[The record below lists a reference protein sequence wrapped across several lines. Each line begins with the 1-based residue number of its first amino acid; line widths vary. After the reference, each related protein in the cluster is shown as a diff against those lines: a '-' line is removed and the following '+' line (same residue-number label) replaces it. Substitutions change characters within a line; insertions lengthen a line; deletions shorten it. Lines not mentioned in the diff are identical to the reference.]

1 MSPQVTFHPKGRNIE
16 VPEGT
21 SLLEAA
27 ILAGVEVNSACAG
40 KGVCGRC
47 RVVVEGGI
55 RSKATTKITEEEW
68 DSGYRLACLSNVTG
82 DCVVFVPEES
92 QLKPMQIVGGKVS
105 TDLRELSP
113 LVRALYAKL
122 RPPTLQD
129 NDADL
134 ERLLK
139 QLGYEP
145 GMLEVPLSLL
155 RELPRTLREGEWTV
169 TAFLD
174 DNILVDVRPWNCVS
188 RNFGVAVDIGTTT
201 VALQLVDLSTGEMI
215 SQVSDYNRQLMYG
228 EDVLARIMY
237 GEDHGQER
245 LRFMII
251 DTINH
256 MLARVCNSDEVCVGK
271 GKRVCAEEILA
282 VSVAGNTTMMHM
294 LLGLDPKCIR
304 YAPYTPVTNLSP
316 RTNAGELGLNICPR
330 AAVHLVPGRA
340 SYVGGDIIAD
350 VVASGMA
357 KSEGISLL
365 IDVGTNG
372 EVVLG
377 NKDWLLACSASAG
390 PAFEG
395 GEVCH
400 GMRAGDGAIEKVILK
415 GGVQYST
422 IGGARP
428 KGLCGSGLIDLL
440 AQLFLTGVLDKKGH
454 LQPSERVREGEF
466 GKEYVLVYSKDAEKD
481 GYDLKATGLSCC
493 PTEKLER
500 RRDIT
505 VTEEDI
511 ANIVRTKASIYA
523 AAEVLLDTAGIGFS
537 DLERVYIAGGFGHHI
552 DLDNAVAIGLLPDL
566 PRDRF
571 TFLGNASLDGAKL
584 CLLSKEKREEAL
596 AVHRTMTYVELST
609 DQRFFDRFSSASFL
623 PHTDIG
629 RFPTIEQIRG

>member
-1 MSPQVTFHPKGRNIE
+1 MSPQVTFHPKGRSID
-16 VPEGT
+16 VPAGT

-27 ILAGVEVNSACAG
+27 ILAGMEVNSACAG

-47 RVVVEGGI
+47 RVIVEGDVDT
-55 RSKATTKITEEEW
+55 KASPRITEEEW
-68 DSGYRLACLSNVTG
+68 ASGYRLACLSKVKG
-82 DCVVFVPEES
+82 DCVIFVPEES

-105 TDLRELSP
+105 TDLRERSP
-113 LVRALYAKL
+113 LVRAVYAEL

-145 GMLEVPLSLL
+145 GSLEVPLSLL
-155 RELPRTLREGEWTV
+155 RELPKVIRDGEWTV
-169 TAFLD
+169 TVFLD
-174 DNILVDVRPWNCVS
+174 GDILVDVRPWNCVS

-245 LRFMII
+245 LQHMIV

-256 MLARVCNSDEVCVGK
+256 MLARVCSNDDICVGR
-271 GKRVCAEEILA
+271 GKKVCPEEVMA

-294 LLGLDPKCIR
+294 LPGLDARCIR
-304 YAPYTPVTNLSP
+304 YSPYTPVTNLSP
-316 RTNAGELGLNICPR
+316 RTNAGELGLNINPR
-330 AAVHLVPGRA
+330 ASVHLVPGRA
-340 SYVGGDIIAD
+340 SYVGGDVTAD
-350 VVASGMA
+350 VVTSGMA
-357 KSEGISLL
+357 KGEGIALL

-377 NKDWLLACSASAG
+377 NQDWLLACSASAG

-400 GMRAGDGAIEKVILK
+400 GMRAGDGAIEKVSLV

-422 IGGARP
+422 IGKTRP
-428 KGLCGSGLIDLL
+428 KGICGSGLIDLL
-440 AQLFLTGVLDKKGH
+440 AQMFLSGVLDKKGH

-466 GKEYVLVYSKDAEKD
+466 GKEYVLVYSKDAERD
-481 GYDLKATGLSCC
+481 GYDIRATGMSCC
-493 PTEKLER
+493 PMDKVER

-511 ANIVRTKASIYA
+511 ANVIRTKASIYA
-523 AAEVLLDTAGIGFS
+523 AAEVLLDTAGIGFA

-566 PRDRF
+566 PRERF

-596 AVHRTMTYVELST
+596 AAHRAMTYVELST

-623 PHTDIG
+623 PHTDLG
-629 RFPTIEQIRG
+629 RFPSIQQIRG

>member
-1 MSPQVTFHPKGRNIE
+1 MSPQVTFHPKGRSID
-16 VPEGT
+16 VPAGT

-47 RVVVEGGI
+47 RVVVEGDVET
-55 RSKATTKITEEEW
+55 KASPKISQEEW
-68 DSGYRLACLSNVTG
+68 ASGYRLACLSKVQG
-82 DCVVFVPEES
+82 DCVIFVPEES

-105 TDLRELSP
+105 TELKELSP
-113 LVRALYAKL
+113 LVRAVYAKL
-122 RPPTLQD
+122 RPPTLHD

-139 QLGYEP
+139 ELGYEP
-145 GMLEVPLSLL
+145 GSLEVPLSLL
-155 RELPRTLREGEWTV
+155 KRLPQVIRDGEWTV

-174 DNILVDVRPWNCVS
+174 GDLLVDVRPWNCVS
-188 RNFGVAVDIGTTT
+188 RNFGVAIDIGTTT
-201 VALQLVDLSTGEMI
+201 VALQLVDLGTGEMI

-237 GEDHGQER
+237 GEDHGQDR
-245 LRFMII
+245 LQHMII

-256 MLARVCNSDEVCVGK
+256 LLARVCSYDEKCAGK
-271 GKRVCAEEILA
+271 GKKVCAEEVMA

-294 LLGLDPKCIR
+294 LLGLDPRFIR
-304 YAPYTPVTNLSP
+304 YSPYTPVTNLSP
-316 RTNAGELGLNICPR
+316 STNAAEIGLNVNPR
-330 AAVHLVPGRA
+330 ASVHLVPGRA
-340 SYVGGDIIAD
+340 SYVGGDVIAD

-357 KSEGISLL
+357 RSEGISLL

-377 NKDWLLACSASAG
+377 NQDWLLACSASAG

-400 GMRAGDGAIEKVILK
+400 GMRAGDGAIEKVSLQ

-422 IGGARP
+422 IGRTRP
-428 KGLCGSGLIDLL
+428 KGICGSGLIDLL
-440 AQLFLTGVLDKKGH
+440 AQMFLTGVLDKKGH
-454 LQPSERVREGEF
+454 LQPSDRVREGEF
-466 GKEYVLVYSKDAEKD
+466 GKEFVLVYSKDAEKD
-481 GYDLKATGLSCC
+481 GYDLKATGMTCC
-493 PTEKLER
+493 PMDKVER

-505 VTEEDI
+505 VNEEDI
-511 ANIVRTKASIYA
+511 ANVIRTKASIFA
-523 AAEVLLDTAGIGFS
+523 AAEVLLDTAGISFA

-566 PRDRF
+566 PRERF

-596 AVHRTMTYVELST
+596 AAHRAMTYVELST

-623 PHTDIG
+623 PHTDLNRFPSIG
-629 RFPTIEQIRG
+629 RIRE

>member
-1 MSPQVTFHPKGRNIE
+1 MSPQVTFHPKGRSVD
-16 VPEGT
+16 VPAGT

-47 RVVVEGGI
+47 RVVVEGAI
-55 RSKATTKITEEEW
+55 DSRTTAHITEEEW
-68 DSGYRLACLSNVTG
+68 ASGYRLACLSKIKG

-92 QLKPMQIVGGKVS
+92 QIKPMQIVGGKAS
-105 TDLRELSP
+105 TDLKALSP
-113 LVRALYAKL
+113 LVRAVYAKM

-145 GMLEVPLSLL
+145 GALGMALSLL
-155 RELPRTLREGEWTV
+155 RELPKVIREGEWTV

-174 DNILVDVRPWNCVS
+174 EDILVDVRPWNCVS
-188 RNFGVAVDIGTTT
+188 RNFGIALDIGTTT
-201 VALQLVDLSTGEMI
+201 VALQLVDLSNGELI
-215 SQVSDYNRQLMYG
+215 AQASDYNRQLMYG

-237 GEDHGQER
+237 AEDNGQER
-245 LRFMII
+245 LRSMIV

-256 MLARVCNSDEVCVGK
+256 MLARVCNTGEVCVGK
-271 GKRVCAEEILA
+271 GKKVCAEEIMA
-282 VSVAGNTTMMHM
+282 ISIAGNTTMMHM
-294 LLGLDPKCIR
+294 LLGLDSKCIR

-316 RTNAGELGLNICPR
+316 RINASELGLMVNPR
-330 AAVHLVPGRA
+330 ASVHLVPGRA
-340 SYVGGDIIAD
+340 SYVGGDVIAD

-357 KSEGISLL
+357 KNEGIGLL

-400 GMRAGDGAIEKVILK
+400 GMRAGDGAIEKVSLK

-422 IGGARP
+422 IGKTRP

-440 AQLFLTGVLDKKGH
+440 AQMFLTGILDKKGH
-454 LQPSERVREGEF
+454 LQPSDRVREGEF

-481 GYDLKATGLSCC
+481 GYDIKATGMSCC
-493 PTEKLER
+493 PTDKVER

-505 VTEEDI
+505 ITEEDI

-523 AAEVLLDTAGIGFS
+523 AAEVLLDTAGMRFS
-537 DLERVYIAGGFGHHI
+537 DLQHVYIAGGFGHHI

-566 PRDRF
+566 PRERF

-584 CLLSKEKREEAL
+584 SLLSREKREEAL
-596 AVHRTMTYVELST
+596 AAHRAMTYVELST

-623 PHTDIG
+623 PHTDLD
-629 RFPTIEQIRG
+629 RFPSLKRIRG

>member
-1 MSPQVTFHPKGRNIE
+1 MSPQVTFHPKGRSIE
-16 VPEGT
+16 APVDT
-21 SLLEAA
+21 NLLEAA
-27 ILAGVEVNSACAG
+27 ILAGVEINSACAG

-47 RVVVEGGI
+47 RVVVEGDVDSQNTP
-55 RSKATTKITEEEW
+55 RITEE
-68 DSGYRLACLSNVTG
+68 DRSNGYRLACLSKVKG
-82 DCVVFVPEES
+82 DCIVFVPEES

-105 TDLRELSP
+105 TDLKQISP
-113 LVRALYAKL
+113 LVRAIYAKL

-145 GMLEVPLSLL
+145 GALEVPLSLL
-155 RELPRTLREGEWTV
+155 RELPRAIREGEWTV

-174 DNILVDVRPWNCVS
+174 GNILVDVLPWNVVS
-188 RNFGVAVDIGTTT
+188 RNFGVSVDIGTTT

-237 GEDHGQER
+237 SEDHGLER
-245 LRFMII
+245 LRHTIV

-256 MLARVCNSDEVCVGK
+256 MLARVCNTGDVCVGK
-271 GKRVCAEEILA
+271 GKKVCAEEIMA

-316 RTNAGELGLNICPR
+316 RINASELGLNVNPR
-330 AAVHLVPGRA
+330 ASVHLVPGRA
-340 SYVGGDIIAD
+340 SYVGGDVVAD

-357 KSEGISLL
+357 RNEGISLL

-372 EVVLG
+372 EIVLG
-377 NKDWLLACSASAG
+377 NNDWLLACSASAG

-400 GMRAGDGAIEKVILK
+400 GMRAGDGAIEKVSLK
-415 GGVQYST
+415 GGVEYST
-422 IGGARP
+422 IGKVRP
-428 KGLCGSGLIDLL
+428 KGICGSGLIDLL

-454 LQPSERVREGEF
+454 LQPSERVRDGEF
-466 GKEYVLVYSKDAEKD
+466 GKEYVLVYSKDVERD
-481 GYDLKATGLSCC
+481 GYDVKATGMSCC
-493 PTEKLER
+493 PTDKVER

-511 ANIVRTKASIYA
+511 ANIVRTKASLYA
-523 AAEVLLDTAGIGFS
+523 AAEVLLDTAGIDFT

-566 PRDRF
+566 PRERF

-584 CLLSKEKREEAL
+584 CLLSQEKREEAL
-596 AVHRTMTYVELST
+596 AAHRAMTYVELST

-623 PHTDIG
+623 PHTDLS
-629 RFPTIEQIRG
+629 RFPSIEQIRG

>member
-1 MSPQVTFHPKGRNIE
+1 MSPQVTFHPKGRSID
-16 VPEGT
+16 VTAGT

-47 RVVVEGGI
+47 RVVVEGDVET
-55 RSKATTKITEEEW
+55 KASPKISQEEW
-68 DSGYRLACLSNVTG
+68 ASGYRLACLSKVLG
-82 DCVVFVPEES
+82 DCVIFVPEES

-105 TDLRELSP
+105 TELKELSP
-113 LVRALYAKL
+113 LVRAVYAKL
-122 RPPTLQD
+122 RPPTLHD

-139 QLGYEP
+139 ELGYEL
-145 GMLEVPLSLL
+145 GSLEVPLSLL
-155 RELPRTLREGEWTV
+155 KRLPQVIRDGEWTV

-174 DNILVDVRPWNCVS
+174 GDLLVDVRPWNCVS
-188 RNFGVAVDIGTTT
+188 RNFGVAIDIGTTT

-215 SQVSDYNRQLMYG
+215 AQVSDYNRQLMYG

-237 GEDHGQER
+237 GEDHGQDR
-245 LRFMII
+245 LQHMIV

-256 MLARVCNSDEVCVGK
+256 LLARVCSYDEKCVGK
-271 GKRVCAEEILA
+271 GRKVCAEEVMA

-294 LLGLDPKCIR
+294 LLGLDPRCIR
-304 YAPYTPVTNLSP
+304 YSPYTPVTNLSP
-316 RTNAGELGLNICPR
+316 STSAAEIGLNVNPR
-330 AAVHLVPGRA
+330 ASVHLVPGRA
-340 SYVGGDIIAD
+340 SYVGGDVIAD

-357 KSEGISLL
+357 RSEGISLL

-377 NKDWLLACSASAG
+377 NQDWLLACSASAG

-400 GMRAGDGAIEKVILK
+400 GMRAGDGAIEKVSLQ

-422 IGGARP
+422 IGRTRP
-428 KGLCGSGLIDLL
+428 KGICGSGLIDLL
-440 AQLFLTGVLDKKGH
+440 AQMFLTGVLDKKGH
-454 LQPSERVREGEF
+454 LQPSDRVREGEF

-481 GYDLKATGLSCC
+481 GYDLKATGMTCC
-493 PTEKLER
+493 PMDKVER

-511 ANIVRTKASIYA
+511 ANVIRTKASIFA
-523 AAEVLLDTAGIGFS
+523 AAEVLLDTAGIGFA
-537 DLERVYIAGGFGHHI
+537 DLERVHIAGGFGHHI

-566 PRDRF
+566 PRERF

-596 AVHRTMTYVELST
+596 AAHRAMTYVELST

-623 PHTDIG
+623 PHTDLNRFPSIG
-629 RFPTIEQIRG
+629 RIRE

>member
-1 MSPQVTFHPKGRNIE
+1 
-16 VPEGT
+16 
-21 SLLEAA
+21 
-27 ILAGVEVNSACAG
+27 
-40 KGVCGRC
+40 
-47 RVVVEGGI
+47 
-55 RSKATTKITEEEW
+55 
-68 DSGYRLACLSNVTG
+68 
-82 DCVVFVPEES
+82 
-92 QLKPMQIVGGKVS
+92 VGGKVS
-105 TDLRELSP
+105 TDLKQISP
-113 LVRALYAKL
+113 LVRAVYAKL

-145 GMLEVPLSLL
+145 GALEVPLSLL
-155 RELPRTLREGEWTV
+155 RELPKTIREGEWTV

-174 DNILVDVRPWNCVS
+174 GNILVDVLPWNVVS

-201 VALQLVDLSTGEMI
+201 VALQLVDLSTGEML

-237 GEDHGQER
+237 SEDHGHER
-245 LRFMII
+245 LRHMIV

-256 MLARVCNSDEVCVGK
+256 MMARVCNTGDVCVGK
-271 GKRVCAEEILA
+271 GKKVCAEEIMA

-316 RTNAGELGLNICPR
+316 RINASELGLNVNPR
-330 AAVHLVPGRA
+330 ASVHLVPGRA
-340 SYVGGDIIAD
+340 SYVGGDVVAD

-357 KSEGISLL
+357 RNEGISLL

-372 EVVLG
+372 EIVLG
-377 NKDWLLACSASAG
+377 NNDWLLACSASAG

-400 GMRAGDGAIEKVILK
+400 GMRAGDGAIEKVSLK
-415 GGVQYST
+415 DGVQYST
-422 IGGARP
+422 IGKGRP
-428 KGLCGSGLIDLL
+428 KGICGSGLIDLL

-481 GYDLKATGLSCC
+481 GYDVKATGMSCC
-493 PTEKLER
+493 PTDKVER

-511 ANIVRTKASIYA
+511 ANIVRTKASLYA
-523 AAEVLLDTAGIGFS
+523 AAEVLLDTAGVDFN
-537 DLERVYIAGGFGHHI
+537 DLERIYIAGGFGHHI

-566 PRDRF
+566 PRERF

-596 AVHRTMTYVELST
+596 AAHRAMTYVELST

-623 PHTDIG
+623 PHTDLS
-629 RFPTIEQIRG
+629 RFPTIQQVRG